1 MAKLTNIKTNTV
13 IELPYDLYPTDDL
26 NWSPVAATGVY
37 TLSGAYDVQQA
48 VKLAGKPM
56 TLKSDAG
63 QGLGLITRDT
73 VNKLH
78 EQAAIPEA
86 TFALEYLADGV
97 TKIVNVMFDHAS
109 NPIEAEP
116 FKGFNSPNLNDYFA
130 VALKF
135 KTV

>member
-1 MAKLTNIKTNTV
+1 MARLINNQSNV
-13 IELPYDLYPTDDL
+13 SIELPYDLYPIDDL
-26 NWSPVAATGVY
+26 NWSPITATGVY

-56 TLKSDAG
+56 TLQSDAG

>member
-1 MAKLTNIKTNTV
+1 MARLINNQSNV
-13 IELPYDLYPTDDL
+13 SIELPYDLYPIDDL
-26 NWSPVAATGVY
+26 NWSPIAATGNY

-56 TLKSDAG
+56 TLQSDAG

-86 TFALEYLADGV
+86 TFALEYVADGV

-130 VALKF
+130 VTLKF

>member
-1 MAKLTNIKTNTV
+1 MARLINNQSNV
-13 IELPYDLYPTDDL
+13 SIELPYDLYPIDDL
-26 NWSPVAATGVY
+26 NWSPIAATGVY
-37 TLSGAYDVQQA
+37 TLSGAYDEQQA
-48 VKLAGKPM
+48 VRLAGKPM

-130 VALKF
+130 VTLKF
-135 KTV
+135 KTI

>member
-1 MAKLTNIKTNTV
+1 MARLINNQSNVSIK
-13 IELPYDLYPTDDL
+13 LPYDLYPIDDL
-26 NWSPVAATGVY
+26 NWSPIAATGVY

-48 VKLAGKPM
+48 VKQAGKPM
-56 TLKSDAG
+56 TLQSND
-63 QGLGLITRDT
+63 GLGLITRDT

-97 TKIVNVMFDHAS
+97 TKIVNVMFDHEAS
-109 NPIEAEP
+109 PIEATP
-116 FKGFNSPNLNDYFA
+116 FKGFNSPNLDDYFA
-130 VALKF
+130 VTLKF

>member
-56 TLKSDAG
+56 TLQSND
-63 QGLGLITRDT
+63 GLGLITRDT

-86 TFALEYLADGV
+86 TFELEYAADGV
-97 TKIVNVMFDHAS
+97 TKIVNVMFDHEAS
-109 NPIEAEP
+109 PIEATP

-130 VALKF
+130 VTIKF
-135 KTV
+135 KTI

>member
-26 NWSPVAATGVY
+26 NWSPIAATGVY

-56 TLKSDAG
+56 TLQSDAG

-78 EQAAIPEA
+78 AQATIPEA
-86 TFALEYLADGV
+86 TFALEYVADGV

-109 NPIEAEP
+109 NPIEA
-116 FKGFNSPNLNDYFA
+116 KSAIDFNSPNLDDYFA
-130 VALKF
+130 VTLKF

>member
-1 MAKLTNIKTNTV
+1 MAKLTNLKTNTV

-56 TLKSDAG
+56 TLQSDD
-63 QGLGLITRDT
+63 GLGLITRDT
-73 VNKLH
+73 ANKLH

-86 TFALEYLADGV
+86 TFTLEYVADGV
-97 TKIVNVMFDHAS
+97 TKIVNVMFDHATT
-109 NPIEAEP
+109 PIEATP

-130 VALKF
+130 VTLKF

>member
-1 MAKLTNIKTNTV
+1 MARLINNQSNV
-13 IELPYDLYPTDDL
+13 SIELPYDLYPIDDL

-56 TLKSDAG
+56 TLQSND
-63 QGLGLITRDT
+63 GLGLITRDT

-86 TFALEYLADGV
+86 TFTLEYVADGV
-97 TKIVNVMFDHAS
+97 TKIVNVMFDHEA
-109 NPIEAEP
+109 NPIEATP
-116 FKGFNSPNLNDYFA
+116 FKGFNSPNLDDYFA
-130 VALKF
+130 VTLKF

>member
-56 TLKSDAG
+56 TLQSDD
-63 QGLGLITRDT
+63 GLGLITRDT

-86 TFALEYLADGV
+86 TFALEYVADGV

-109 NPIEAEP
+109 NPIEAKP

-130 VALKF
+130 VTLKF

>member
-1 MAKLTNIKTNTV
+1 MARLINNQSNV
-13 IELPYDLYPTDDL
+13 SIELPYDLYPTDDL
-26 NWSPVAATGVY
+26 NWSPITATGVY

-56 TLKSDAG
+56 TLQSND
-63 QGLGLITRDT
+63 GLGLITRDT

-97 TKIVNVMFDHAS
+97 TKIANVIFDHAS

-130 VALKF
+130 VTLKF

>member
-1 MAKLTNIKTNTV
+1 MAKLTNLKTNTV

-48 VKLAGKPM
+48 VKLTGKPM
-56 TLKSDAG
+56 TLQSDD
-63 QGLGLITRDT
+63 GLGLITRDT

-86 TFALEYLADGV
+86 TFALEYAADGV
-97 TKIVNVMFDHAS
+97 TKIVNVMFDHAA
-109 NPIEAEP
+109 NPIEATP
-116 FKGFNSPNLNDYFA
+116 FKGFNSPNLDDYFA
-130 VALKF
+130 VTLKF

>member
-1 MAKLTNIKTNTV
+1 MAKLTNLKTNTV

-56 TLKSDAG
+56 TLQSDD
-63 QGLGLITRDT
+63 GLGLITRDT

-86 TFALEYLADGV
+86 TFALEYVADGV
-97 TKIVNVMFDHAS
+97 TKIVNVMFDHAA
-109 NPIEAEP
+109 NPIEATP

-130 VALKF
+130 VTLKF

>member
-1 MAKLTNIKTNTV
+1 MARLTNNQSNV
-13 IELPYDLYPTDDL
+13 SIELPYDLYPIDDL

-56 TLKSDAG
+56 TLQSND
-63 QGLGLITRDT
+63 GLGLITRDT

-78 EQAAIPEA
+78 AQAAIPEA
-86 TFALEYLADGV
+86 TFKLEYLADGV
-97 TKIVNVMFDHAS
+97 TKIINVMFDHTS
-109 NPIEAEP
+109 NPIEATP

-130 VALKF
+130 VTLKF
-135 KTV
+135 KTI

>member
-1 MAKLTNIKTNTV
+1 MAKLTNLKTNTV
-13 IELPYDLYPTDDL
+13 INLPYDLYPTDDL
-26 NWSPVAATGVY
+26 DWSPVAATGVY

-56 TLKSDAG
+56 TLQSND
-63 QGLGLITRDT
+63 GLGLITRDT

-78 EQAAIPEA
+78 EQAAIPET
-86 TFALEYLADGV
+86 TFTLEYMADGV
-97 TKIVNVMFDHAS
+97 TKIVNVMFDHTS

-130 VALKF
+130 VTIKF

>member
-1 MAKLTNIKTNTV
+1 MARLINNQSNV
-13 IELPYDLYPTDDL
+13 SIELPYDLYPIDDL
-26 NWSPVAATGVY
+26 NWSPVTATGVY

-56 TLKSDAG
+56 TLQSDD
-63 QGLGLITRDT
+63 GLGLITRDT

-86 TFALEYLADGV
+86 TFTLEYVADGV
-97 TKIVNVMFDHAS
+97 TKIINVMFDHAA
-109 NPIEAEP
+109 NPIEATP

-130 VALKF
+130 VTLKF

>member
-56 TLKSDAG
+56 TLKSDD
-63 QGLGLITRDT
+63 GLGLITRDM

-86 TFALEYLADGV
+86 TFALEYVADGV
-97 TKIVNVMFDHAS
+97 TKIVNVMFDHAA

-130 VALKF
+130 VTLKF

>member
-26 NWSPVAATGVY
+26 NWSPIAATGVY

-56 TLKSDAG
+56 TLQSDAG

-73 VNKLH
+73 VNQLH
-78 EQAAIPEA
+78 AQAAIPEA
-86 TFALEYLADGV
+86 TFALEYVADGV

-109 NPIEAEP
+109 NPIEASPAKE
-116 FKGFNSPNLNDYFA
+116 FNSPNLDDDFL
-130 VALKF
+130 VTLKF
-135 KTV
+135 RTI

>member
-1 MAKLTNIKTNTV
+1 MARLINNQSNV
-13 IELPYDLYPTDDL
+13 SIELPYDLYPIDDL
-26 NWSPVAATGVY
+26 NWSPITATGVY

-56 TLKSDAG
+56 TLQSDAG
-63 QGLGLITRDT
+63 QGLGLVTRDT
-73 VNKLH
+73 VNQLH
-78 EQAAIPEA
+78 AQAAIPEA

>member
-1 MAKLTNIKTNTV
+1 MARLINNQSNV
-13 IELPYDLYPTDDL
+13 SIELPYDLYPIDDL

-48 VKLAGKPM
+48 VKLAGRPM
-56 TLKSDAG
+56 TLQSDAG
-63 QGLGLITRDT
+63 QGLGLVTRDT

-86 TFALEYLADGV
+86 TFTLEYAADGV
-97 TKIVNVMFDHAS
+97 IKIVNVMFDHTS

-116 FKGFNSPNLNDYFA
+116 FKGFNSPNLDDYFA
-130 VALKF
+130 VTLKF

>member
-1 MAKLTNIKTNTV
+1 MAKLTNLKTNTV
-13 IELPYDLYPTDDL
+13 IELPYEVYPTDDL

-56 TLKSDAG
+56 TLQSDD
-63 QGLGLITRDT
+63 GLGLITRDT

-86 TFALEYLADGV
+86 TFALEYVADGV
-97 TKIVNVMFDHAS
+97 TKIVNVMFDHEAS
-109 NPIEAEP
+109 PIEATP
-116 FKGFNSPNLNDYFA
+116 FKGFNSPNLDDYFA
-130 VALKF
+130 VTLKF

>member
-56 TLKSDAG
+56 TLKSAD
-63 QGLGLITRDT
+63 GLGLITRDT

-86 TFALEYLADGV
+86 TFSLEYAADVV
-97 TKIVNVMFDHAS
+97 TKIVNVMFDHEAS
-109 NPIEAEP
+109 PIEATP
-116 FKGFNSPNLNDYFA
+116 FKGFNSPNLDDYFA
-130 VALKF
+130 VTLKF

>member
-1 MAKLTNIKTNTV
+1 MAKLTNLKTNTV
-13 IELPYDLYPTDDL
+13 IELPYDLYPIDDL
-26 NWSPVAATGVY
+26 NWSPVSATGVY

-56 TLKSDAG
+56 TLQSND
-63 QGLGLITRDT
+63 GLGLITRDT

-97 TKIVNVMFDHAS
+97 TKIVNVMFDHTS

-130 VALKF
+130 VTLKF

>member
-1 MAKLTNIKTNTV
+1 MARLINNQSNV
-13 IELPYDLYPTDDL
+13 SIELPYDLYPIDDL
-26 NWSPVAATGVY
+26 NWSPIAATGVY

-78 EQAAIPEA
+78 AQVAIPEA
-86 TFALEYLADGV
+86 TFSLEYVADGV

-109 NPIEAEP
+109 NLIEAEP

>member
-1 MAKLTNIKTNTV
+1 MARLINNQSNV
-13 IELPYDLYPTDDL
+13 SIELPYDLYPTDDL
-26 NWSPVAATGVY
+26 NWSPITATGVY

-56 TLKSDAG
+56 TLQSDAG

-78 EQAAIPEA
+78 AQVAIPEA
-86 TFALEYLADGV
+86 TFSLEYVADGV
-97 TKIVNVMFDHAS
+97 TKIVSVMFDHEA
-109 NPIEAEP
+109 NPIEATP
-116 FKGFNSPNLNDYFA
+116 FKGFNSPNLDDYFA
-130 VALKF
+130 VTLKF

>member
-1 MAKLTNIKTNTV
+1 MAKLTNIQTNTV
-13 IELPYDLYPTDDL
+13 IELPYDLYPIDDL

-56 TLKSDAG
+56 TLQSND
-63 QGLGLITRDT
+63 GLGLITRDT

-78 EQAAIPEA
+78 EQAAIPET
-86 TFALEYLADGV
+86 TFTLEYMADGV
-97 TKIVNVMFDHAS
+97 TKIVNVMFDHTS

-130 VALKF
+130 VTLKF

>member
-26 NWSPVAATGVY
+26 NWSPIAATGVY

-56 TLKSDAG
+56 TLQSDN
-63 QGLGLITRDT
+63 GLGLITRDT

-78 EQAAIPEA
+78 VQAAIPEA
-86 TFALEYLADGV
+86 TFALEYVADGV
-97 TKIVNVMFDHAS
+97 TKIVNVMFDHEAS
-109 NPIEAEP
+109 PIEATP
-116 FKGFNSPNLNDYFA
+116 FKGFNSPNLDDYFA
-130 VALKF
+130 VTLKF

>member
-1 MAKLTNIKTNTV
+1 MAKLTNLKTNTV
-13 IELPYDLYPTDDL
+13 IELPYDLYPIDDL

-56 TLKSDAG
+56 TLKSAD
-63 QGLGLITRDT
+63 GLGLITRDT

-86 TFALEYLADGV
+86 TFTLEYAADGV
-97 TKIVNVMFDHAS
+97 TKIVNAMFDHEA
-109 NPIEAEP
+109 NPIEATP
-116 FKGFNSPNLNDYFA
+116 FKGFNSPNLNDYFE
-130 VALKF
+130 VTIKF

>member
-26 NWSPVAATGVY
+26 NWSPIAATGTY

-56 TLKSDAG
+56 TLKSDD
-63 QGLGLITRDT
+63 GLGLITRDT

-86 TFALEYLADGV
+86 TFALEYVADGV
-97 TKIVNVMFDHAS
+97 TKIVNVMFDHEAS
-109 NPIEAEP
+109 PIEATP
-116 FKGFNSPNLNDYFA
+116 FKGFNSPNLDDYFA
-130 VALKF
+130 VTLKF

>member
-1 MAKLTNIKTNTV
+1 MAKLTNLKTNTV

-56 TLKSDAG
+56 TLQSDD
-63 QGLGLITRDT
+63 GLGLITRDT

-86 TFALEYLADGV
+86 TFTLEYVADGV
-97 TKIVNVMFDHAS
+97 TKIINVMFDHAA
-109 NPIEAEP
+109 NPIEATP
-116 FKGFNSPNLNDYFA
+116 FKGFNSPNLDDYFA
-130 VALKF
+130 VTLKF
-135 KTV
+135 KTI

>member
-1 MAKLTNIKTNTV
+1 MARLINNQSNV
-13 IELPYDLYPTDDL
+13 SIELPYDLYPIDDL
-26 NWSPVAATGVY
+26 NWSPITATGVY

-73 VNKLH
+73 VNQLH

-116 FKGFNSPNLNDYFA
+116 FKGFNSPNLEDYFA
-130 VALKF
+130 VTLKF

>member
-1 MAKLTNIKTNTV
+1 MAKLTNLKTNTV
-13 IELPYDLYPTDDL
+13 IELPYDLYPIDDL
-26 NWSPVAATGVY
+26 NWSPVSATGVY

-56 TLKSDAG
+56 TLQSND
-63 QGLGLITRDT
+63 GLGLITRDT

-97 TKIVNVMFDHAS
+97 TKIVNVMFDHTS
-109 NPIEAEP
+109 NPIEATP
-116 FKGFNSPNLNDYFA
+116 FKGFNSPNLDDYFA
-130 VALKF
+130 VTLKF

>member
-1 MAKLTNIKTNTV
+1 MARLINNQSNV
-13 IELPYDLYPTDDL
+13 SIELPYDLYPIDDL

-56 TLKSDAG
+56 TLQSND
-63 QGLGLITRDT
+63 GLGLITRDT

-78 EQAAIPEA
+78 AQAAIPEA
-86 TFALEYLADGV
+86 TFTLEYAADGV
-97 TKIVNVMFDHAS
+97 IKIVNVMFDHTS

-116 FKGFNSPNLNDYFA
+116 FKGFNSPNLDDYFA
-130 VALKF
+130 VTLKF

>member
-56 TLKSDAG
+56 TLKSDD
-63 QGLGLITRDT
+63 GLGLITRDV

-78 EQAAIPEA
+78 AQAAIPEA
-86 TFALEYLADGV
+86 TFSLEYVADGV
-97 TKIVNVMFDHAS
+97 TKIVNVMFDHAA
-109 NPIEAEP
+109 NPIEATP
-116 FKGFNSPNLNDYFA
+116 FKGFNSPNLDDYFA
-130 VALKF
+130 VTLKF

>member
-56 TLKSDAG
+56 TLQSDD
-63 QGLGLITRDT
+63 GLGLITRDT

-78 EQAAIPEA
+78 AQAAIPEA
-86 TFALEYLADGV
+86 TFALEYVADGV
-97 TKIVNVMFDHAS
+97 TKIVNVMFDHEA
-109 NPIEAEP
+109 NPIEATP

-130 VALKF
+130 VTLKF
-135 KTV
+135 RTV

>member
-1 MAKLTNIKTNTV
+1 MKLTNLKTNTV

-56 TLKSDAG
+56 TLQSDTG

-73 VNKLH
+73 VNQLH
-78 EQAAIPEA
+78 AQAAIPEA
-86 TFALEYLADGV
+86 TFTLEYVADGV

-109 NPIEAEP
+109 NPIEA
-116 FKGFNSPNLNDYFA
+116 KSAIDFNSPNLNDYFA
-130 VALKF
+130 VTLKF